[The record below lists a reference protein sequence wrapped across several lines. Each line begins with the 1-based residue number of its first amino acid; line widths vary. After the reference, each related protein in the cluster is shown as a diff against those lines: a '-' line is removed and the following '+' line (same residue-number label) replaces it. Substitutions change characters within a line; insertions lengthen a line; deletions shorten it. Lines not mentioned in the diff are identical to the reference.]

1 MDKQKEVCT
10 NVPVEGRDAGRNFGF
25 EAEPVVVAGGPGGG
39 EARDSVGEKMD
50 ASSRSE
56 NRVLCEDGT
65 GVRGIMSAMYAKNP
79 EIGVL
84 IEKLKLEIR

>member
-10 NVPVEGRDAGRNFGF
+10 NVPVECRNAGRDFGF
-25 EAEPVVVAGGPGGG
+25 EVETVVVAGGPGG
-39 EARDSVGEKMD
+39 GEKMD

-56 NRVLCEDGT
+56 NGALCENET
-65 GVRGIMSAMYAKNP
+65 GVRRIMSAMYAKNP

>member
-10 NVPVEGRDAGRNFGF
+10 NVPVEGRNAGRDFGF
-25 EAEPVVVAGGPGGG
+25 EAEAVVVTEGPDRS

-65 GVRGIMSAMYAKNP
+65 GMRGIMSAMYAKNP

>member
-1 MDKQKEVCT
+1 VDKQKEVCT

-25 EAEPVVVAGGPGGG
+25 EAEPVVVAGGPGG
-39 EARDSVGEKMD
+39 GEKMD